1 MNRIKYFSQ
10 GRIAAMLSV
19 CNVAWNSSI
28 KWNTMVNSRDYAR
41 ILKDIGIGRS
51 DTIKKCVAQDQGYD
65 CKIVLTE
72 IITNMGICYTY
83 NILDSPL
90 MFRDEVY
97 VVFTIKFCYRLITDF
112 LGMKNLNIKLTNF
125 QQNQKINSTT
135 PRVRMFNSCI
145 FYMIGINNLFQ
156 LKE

>member
-1 MNRIKYFSQ
+1 
-10 GRIAAMLSV
+10 
-19 CNVAWNSSI
+19 
-28 KWNTMVNSRDYAR
+28 MVNSRDYAR

-112 LGMKNLNIKLTNF
+112 FRDEELKYKVNKFPTKPKDKLYNTSRKN
-125 QQNQKINSTT
+125 
-135 PRVRMFNSCI
+135 V
-145 FYMIGINNLFQ
+145 
-156 LKE
+156 